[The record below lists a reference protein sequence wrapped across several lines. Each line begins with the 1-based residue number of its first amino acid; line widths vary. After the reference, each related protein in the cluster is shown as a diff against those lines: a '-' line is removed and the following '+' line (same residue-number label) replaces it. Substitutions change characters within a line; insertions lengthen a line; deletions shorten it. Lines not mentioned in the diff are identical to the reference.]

1 MRTVNEVAGQDL
13 SWYWQQA
20 VYGTQVFD
28 YAVRRAVS
36 IPTNWYEDNARE
48 KPGETMYETQVILQ
62 RKGDFVFP
70 VEAEIKFDNGESLR
84 ERWDGKDR
92 WVRFV
97 YHKKAQIASVELDPD
112 HKITLDGNY
121 LNNSYVAKPQ
131 RGAIH
136 KIAAYWM
143 FLTQM
148 LAQTLSWLV

>member
-1 MRTVNEVAGQDL
+1 
-13 SWYWQQA
+13 
-20 VYGTQVFD
+20 
-28 YAVRRAVS
+28 
-36 IPTNWYEDNARE
+36 
-48 KPGETMYETQVILQ
+48 MYETQVILQ

-121 LNNSYVAKPQ
+121 LNNSYVA
-131 RGAIH
+131 
-136 KIAAYWM
+136 AAAAWGN
-143 FLTQM
+143 
-148 LAQTLSWLV
+148 S